1 MKIIVPSLALKLLLM
16 FQMRNSYFIFTI
28 FVTIFLGLS
37 VRADDCVLA
46 VNKILKADADI
57 AEKEIHIPKK
67 FRLDNT
73 PDESAIFKISKDM
86 GRDTYQEAR
95 DNFLKS
101 IAKKNDDGDRLIDLL
116 EKLQK
121 KDFVKDLKHSH
132 KEKDELLANL
142 KAVRKQAIILR
153 SVFEV
158 YSEGHQV
165 PEQFE
170 KFTKKLGKLNDYLD
184 FDAWKTIPDGAQVT
198 AKNFKLE
205 EIKDELA
212 GFVAST
218 PRATRQHLEKLK
230 KEIYLLVSKDNLTV
244 DEFHETR
251 KLLKHF
257 LAVSQL
263 EKNTPENQELHRS
276 FKFLEEMNEI
286 LGSLRDDV
294 LEEEVMA
301 LNIGKTLEDEEY
313 QHIPENLKKEILIF
327 IKTFKI
333 ELVP

>member
-1 MKIIVPSLALKLLLM
+1 
-16 FQMRNSYFIFTI
+16 MRSHYFIFTI
-28 FVTIFLGLS
+28 LLSILLGLS
-37 VRADDCVLA
+37 AQADDCFLA
-46 VNKILKADADI
+46 VNKILKADADKI
-57 AEKEIHIPKK
+57 EKDIRIPKK

-73 PDESAIFKISKDM
+73 PDEFAIFKLSKETA
-86 GRDTYQEAR
+86 GNTYQSAR
-95 DNFLKS
+95 DNFLKI

-116 EKLQK
+116 EKLQQ

-132 KEKDELLANL
+132 KAKDELLANL
-142 KAVRKQAIILR
+142 KTVRKQAIILR

-158 YSEGHQV
+158 YSEGHLV

-184 FDAWKTIPDGAQVT
+184 FDAWKTIPDGARVT

-218 PRATRQHLEKLK
+218 PGATRLHLLKLK
-230 KEIYLLVSKDNLTV
+230 KEIQLLVSKENLTV

-263 EKNTPENQELHRS
+263 EKGTTENQELNRS

-301 LNIGKTLEDEEY
+301 RNIGKTLEDEEY
-313 QHIPENLKKEILIF
+313 QHIPPNLKKEILRF